1 MGKTSTNG
9 AKAATLFDLD
19 GVLVDSESQY
29 TICWDAINKVYPTGI
44 ADFARR
50 IKGTTLTNILSTYFD
65 PSVHEDI
72 IRRLDEF
79 ERNMHYDIKPGVL
92 PLLSRLRELKIPVAM
107 VTSSND
113 EKMRRLWEHQAGLRQ
128 YFDHIVTADMMH
140 RSKPDPEGYL
150 IGAKLCGV
158 SPTHCAVFEDSLQGV
173 HAGHAAGA
181 YVVGI
186 TGTVKTEA
194 LREYADTI
202 VDTLENFDIDALLAI
217 LENRNISA

>member
-92 PLLSRLRELKIPVAM
+92 PLLSRLRELKIPVA
-107 VTSSND
+107 T
-113 EKMRRLWEHQAGLRQ
+113 MR
-128 YFDHIVTADMMH
+128 
-140 RSKPDPEGYL
+140 KC
-150 IGAKLCGV
+150 GACGNIR
-158 SPTHCAVFEDSLQGV
+158 PGCA
-173 HAGHAAGA
+173 
-181 YVVGI
+181 
-186 TGTVKTEA
+186 
-194 LREYADTI
+194 
-202 VDTLENFDIDALLAI
+202 
-217 LENRNISA
+217 NISTISSRPT